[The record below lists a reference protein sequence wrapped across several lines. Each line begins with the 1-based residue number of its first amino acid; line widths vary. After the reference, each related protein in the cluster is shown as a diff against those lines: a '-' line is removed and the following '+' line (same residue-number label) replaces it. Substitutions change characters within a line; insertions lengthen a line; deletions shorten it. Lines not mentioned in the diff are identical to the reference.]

1 MHKDAYSTN
10 TNKWQM
16 EIGNIGKRISQ
27 LISQTLLRKMMTIK
41 YRRLVKTPVIL
52 AYLQVTMPLSSPQA
66 PTYNVSNHVNKLETE
81 NNNIYYWNN

>member
-16 EIGNIGKRISQ
+16 DTGNIGKRISQ
-27 LISQTLLRKMMTIK
+27 LISQTLLRKMMTSE

-52 AYLQVTMPLSSPQA
+52 AYLQVTMPLPSPQVPA
-66 PTYNVSNHVNKLETE
+66 YNVSNDVNKIETQ
-81 NNNIYYWNN
+81 NNNM